1 MSLPSYRKMK
11 SGRTF
16 IPGLVLFIILIPQVA
31 LSDIVVL
38 KTGKNLKV
46 EKSWEEGDLVWFI
59 FHGIKASV
67 PRKEVIQIKRD
78 KNDQIESFHTKKNL
92 KADLKTFKNDTAND
106 VHCNQLNESTQI
118 SSSAKR
124 IAAPAKESCILTNNG
139 FRDLQWGVNVSSVD
153 GLEQLEADMDL
164 ENVIEYVRPKEIL
177 YIGNIALT
185 SIIYAFWRDQLYMV
199 TIWTQDYSNFSALR
213 EMVFK
218 QFGKGRRSD
227 QSHERYLWAET
238 PTDMMLEY
246 IKDSR
251 KGFLWMRSHELDRK
265 YKLSRLNGHTSYLKW
280 MNSRKQPATR

>member
-1 MSLPSYRKMK
+1 MK
-11 SGRTF
+11 SERTF

-38 KTGKNLKV
+38 NTGKNLKV

-59 FHGIKASV
+59 FHGMKASV
-67 PRKEVIQIKRD
+67 PRKEVTHIKRD
-78 KNDQIESFHTKKNL
+78 KNDQIESLYTKKNL

-106 VHCNQLNESTQI
+106 VHRNQLNESTQI
-118 SSSAKR
+118 SSSVKR
-124 IAAPAKESCILTNNG
+124 IASPAKESCFLTNNG

-153 GLEQLEADMDL
+153 GLEQLETDMDL

-251 KGFLWMRSHELDRK
+251 KGFLWQRSHELDRK